1 MTFNK
6 GCTRTSVQQDLNVRG
21 ESSDIFIHTNN
32 KRAAVRFFFHFSIFF
47 AFSKISYLNPGPSM
61 FLQMRPR
68 QLVWE
73 QPIKV
78 PNPGRIVFSFPF
90 PFFSCFRFFFARGV
104 LRFLQKFARSLF
116 SSSTRYIDLPR
127 FFFIFIFRCWYFQFF
142 FRPLFFLTLDVI
154 WLQFMLPVAAYSDEL
169 EVQRQPPPPCF
180 SGTRGA
186 PACATAQ
193 SCRFREAFQ

>member
-1 MTFNK
+1 MAKYVPSEEVIMTFNK

-142 FRPLFFLTLDVI
+142 SVLFSFLL
-154 WLQFMLPVAAYSDEL
+154 
-169 EVQRQPPPPCF
+169 
-180 SGTRGA
+180 
-186 PACATAQ
+186 
-193 SCRFREAFQ
+193 